1 MPDIY
6 AETVRKL
13 SDYVTSRL
21 TGADNSCKRVFRDNN
36 PSKFIIVGSLAN
48 VIEDAGVRRSS
59 VQESSITLKFKM
71 DNPRLLKV
79 HVHYSIYVEDTM
91 TEEEKA
97 THPKLNKAWNRI
109 DYRDVFELDP
119 NGDKRKLSFDAKA
132 IGNGYDAVASC
143 SSERLDDTN
152 QVTIRIQNDSSS
164 KYPDRYLFN
173 VWIKVEVSKEELTPY
188 KYEYYYEKLKQ
199 SFEHEVR
206 TINCTADFND
216 DKTVL
221 ITSPIPKFEQNKEKL
236 KTSDKGFEFRFDQL
250 ASEQCLDYVEEY
262 SFILEDYLN
271 EYKLL
276 DVKPEKREEFD
287 QALESFELIC
297 NEYRVGLDLM
307 KKDSIVLKAFQLMNR
322 TFLES
327 SEHSTWRMFQILFI
341 IISIPKVIR
350 DKGSGVC
357 DVIHIPT
364 GGGKT
369 EAYLGITVF
378 LMFYA
383 RLIGKVAGNIAIVKF
398 PLRMLSI
405 QQVERVATKV
415 VFAERIRKEEKIGGY
430 PFSTSFLVGDSEE
443 FPNKTEKAIR
453 AIRSAGEEV
462 SGKILKTCPLCG
474 GKLVLEVTEFDSI
487 LHTCKQC
494 GEKHH
499 LYYTDQEAYRY
510 LSTLIISTVDKFS
523 TISTQR
529 RVKNIFGCELNIC
542 KNGHGVF
549 PVGDKCEFCSKD
561 ALGNAHKVNMSLI
574 SQPKLIIQ
582 DELHL
587 IRESLGS
594 IDAHFEAFCEELQLS
609 LTGTKPSRI
618 AMTATITG
626 CSEQI
631 DQLYDQKS
639 RVFPGPNPYSV
650 LHSGVHNNPFFEMEY
665 DGDKPK
671 LHRLI
676 VGLKPNG
683 RDNQYATNL
692 TIKYTRDFI
701 SDLINGN
708 IEYDPVYEVDDK
720 KLMSV
725 AKYFT
730 AILTYHNKKSDVF
743 STSHFMEPVLDDET
757 AKSRVQKRLLTGDSN
772 ADEIREIIDSVGE
785 FNIETGT
792 LLHITSATSIVS
804 HGVDL
809 EKWNFM
815 EFQGIPNNTAE
826 YIQSRSRVGRKY
838 VGLVFIWF
846 FPNRVRDVS
855 IFHNFYEYHKI
866 IDHKVEPV
874 SINKWTKLSLYET
887 CTSIFMG
894 SILNYL
900 SAKYNTPIYTRAQ
913 FDAFFRTG
921 DPTHKDEIIDFMQKV
936 YHTDSDRDGAEFMR
950 DNIPSL
956 VEERINALFDVSP
969 DIEKYFFPNVLKQ
982 YPNKYFGV
990 QTGMRGIQKQITLS
1004 PDQASDEF
1012 IRRMNDE

>member
-1 MPDIY
+1 M
-6 AETVRKL
+6 RKL
-13 SDYVTSRL
+13 RHYVTSRL
-21 TGADNSCKRVFRDNN
+21 TGADDSCRRVFRDNN
-36 PSKFIIVGSLAN
+36 PSKFIIVGTLAN
-48 VIEDAGVRRSS
+48 IIEDAGIRRSS
-59 VQESSITLKFKM
+59 VQESSITLKFKT
-71 DNPRLLKV
+71 NNIRPLKV
-79 HVHYSIYVEDTM
+79 RVYYSIYVEDRM
-91 TEEEKA
+91 TDEEKI
-97 THPKLNKAWNRI
+97 TYPKLNKAWNRM
-109 DYRDVFELDP
+109 DYRDVFELNP
-119 NGDKRKLSFDAKA
+119 NGDKKKLSFDYKA
-132 IGNGYDAVASC
+132 RDSGYDAMASC
-143 SSERLDDTN
+143 FSEELDGAN
-152 QVTIRIQNDSSS
+152 QITIRVQNDSSS

-173 VWIKVEVSKEELTPY
+173 VWMEVEISKKELIPY
-188 KYEYYYEKLKQ
+188 GYVYYYEKLKQ

-206 TINCTADFND
+206 TINCTAVFND
-216 DKTVL
+216 DESLLV
-221 ITSPIPKFEQNKEKL
+221 TSPTPVFEQNKEKL

-250 ASEQCLDYVEEY
+250 ASEQCLDYIEKYGPILDGYLDEY
-262 SFILEDYLN
+262 RSTDIIPDKKKEFNRALQSFESICT
-271 EYKLL
+271 EYEAGL
-276 DVKPEKREEFD
+276 DV
-287 QALESFELIC
+287 
-297 NEYRVGLDLM
+297 M
-307 KKDSIVLKAFQLMNR
+307 KKDSSVLRAFRLMNR

-327 SEHSTWRMFQILFI
+327 SEHNTWRLFQILFI
-341 IISIPKVIR
+341 IVSIPKVIQN
-350 DKGSGVC
+350 KGSGVC

-378 LMFYA
+378 LMFYT
-383 RLIGKVAGNIAIVKF
+383 RLIGKVAGNIAIIKF

-415 VFAERIRKEEKIGGY
+415 IFAEKIRKEEKIDGY

-443 FPNKTEKAIR
+443 YPNKTEKAIK
-453 AIRSAGEEV
+453 AIKSAGEEV
-462 SGKILKTCPLCG
+462 EGKILKSCPLCG
-474 GKLVLEVTEFDSI
+474 GKLILEVTEFDSI
-487 LHTCKQC
+487 LHACKNC

-549 PVGDKCEFCSKD
+549 PVGDKCEFCPKD
-561 ALGNAHKVNMSLI
+561 AFDNARKANMSLI
-574 SQPKLIIQ
+574 SQPKLIVQ

-594 IDAHFEAFCEELQLS
+594 IDAHFEAFCEELQYS
-609 LTGTKPSRI
+609 LTHTKPSRI

-639 RVFPGPNPYSV
+639 RVFPGPNPYTV
-650 LHSGVHNNPFFEMEY
+650 VHPGTHNNPFFEMEY
-665 DGDKPK
+665 DGDKLK

-701 SDLINGN
+701 DDLVKGK
-708 IEYDPVYEVDDK
+708 IEYDQIYEMNK
-720 KLMSV
+720 EKLASL

-743 STSHFMEPVLDDET
+743 STSHFMEPVLDNEST
-757 AKSRVQKRLLTGDSN
+757 RSRVQKRLLTGDSN
-772 ADEIREIIDSVGE
+772 ADEIREIIDSVNG
-785 FNIETGT
+785 FNTDSDT
-792 LLHITSATSIVS
+792 LLHITLATSIVS

-855 IFHNFYEYHKI
+855 FFHNFYEYHKI

-913 FDAFFRTG
+913 FDSFFRTES
-921 DPTHKDEIIDFMQKV
+921 PTHKDEIIDFMQKV
-936 YHTDSDRDGAEFMR
+936 YRTDSDRNGAEFMR
-950 DNIPSL
+950 NNIPSL
-956 VEERINALFDVSP
+956 VEERIKALLGVPP

-982 YPNKYFGV
+982 YHNKYFGV
-990 QTGMRGIQKQITLS
+990 QTGMRGIQKQITLI
-1004 PDQASDEF
+1004 PDQDSDEL
-1012 IRRMNDE
+1012 IKRLNDEQ